1 MRLAVP
7 GFRGSLLLLTAV
19 LAACS
24 GSPAPESG
32 GGGGGGGMGGGFGGP
47 GGGGGRPRGGGGPQ
61 ITPVEVA
68 LVERT
73 SVANTSLVTGLLEP
87 IRTVAVNAQLGGAL
101 LDVRVEEGTR
111 VRVGDV
117 IAQVDARELEAQ
129 VRAAE
134 AQLAFASST
143 ARRSAQLFSQQIIT
157 AVENE
162 RDQAALAS
170 AEASLAQLRTRLGF
184 AAVKA
189 PIDGV
194 VTARF
199 VQGGDIVS
207 PNTRLFLVAD
217 LSTLVVRMPVSE
229 MEVAQLRTGQE
240 VALRVDALG
249 GATYPGRVRRIFPAA
264 DSVSRLVPVEIAVTG
279 SATSELR
286 PGYTVRALLRLDTRD
301 NALVVPTRA
310 VLGAAGARSVFIV
323 KGGLAERRGV
333 RVGPDVDGRVE
344 VFSGLALGD
353 TIIVAGNSLVR
364 EGGQVRIVDPLA
376 PEVPRGTTTGAA
388 GASARGDAAILA
400 PGTDSTPL
408 AAVRTAP

>member
-1 MRLAVP
+1 MRRLFSGVRP
-7 GFRGSLLLLTAV
+7 SVLLLATLV
-19 LAACS
+19 AACG
-24 GSPAPESG
+24 GSSDPAATG
-32 GGGGGGGMGGGFGGP
+32 GGSAGGGAGGGGGP
-47 GGGGGRPRGGGGPQ
+47 GGGGRGGGARGGAPQ
-61 ITPVEVA
+61 ITPVEVT

-73 SVANTSLVTGLLEP
+73 SMANTSLVTGLLEP
-87 IRTVAVNAQLGGAL
+87 IRTISVNAQLGGAL
-101 LDVRVEEGTR
+101 LTVRAEEGTR
-111 VRVGDV
+111 VRAGDV
-117 IAQVDARELEAQ
+117 LAQVDARELEAQ

-134 AQLAFASST
+134 AQLNFATST

-162 RDQAALAS
+162 RDQAAMAS
-170 AEASLAQLRTRLGF
+170 AEATVAQLRTRLGF
-184 AAVKA
+184 ATVVS

-207 PNTRLFLVAD
+207 PNTRLFTVGD

-229 MEVAQLRTGQE
+229 LEVAQLRTGQE

-249 GATYPGRVRRIFPAA
+249 GASYPGRVRRIFPSA
-264 DSVSRLVPVEIAVTG
+264 DSVSRLVPVEIAVSGPSTA
-279 SATSELR
+279 SLR
-286 PGYTVRALLRLDTRD
+286 PGYTVRANLALDTRA

-310 VLGAAGARSVFIV
+310 VLGAAGARSVFVV

-333 RVGPDVDGRVE
+333 RVGPDMDGRVE
-344 VFSGLALGD
+344 VFSGLAFGD
-353 TIIVAGNSLVR
+353 TVIVAGNSLVR

-376 PEVPRGTTTGAA
+376 PEVSRGAASGAA
-388 GASARGDAAILA
+388 GATTRGEAATA

-408 AAVRTAP
+408 AAARSAP